1 MENLEGKLVVLE
13 CGIKG
18 KVIPNSEYER
28 RKKERLE
35 EDYYWDNFPQIYSGL
50 PFPTK
55 PIFPK
60 IAERSLAVELEN
72 QDLFVVVR
80 EDFILK
86 DNILVYS
93 PLTGHES

>member
-18 KVIPNSEYER
+18 KVISNSEYER
-28 RKKERLE
+28 REKEEIERN
-35 EDYYWDNFPQIYSGL
+35 YYWDNFQQMYSGL
-50 PFPTK
+50 PLPSK
-55 PIFPK
+55 PIVPR
-60 IAERSLAVELEN
+60 IAEGSLAVELEN

-86 DNILVYS
+86 DNTLVYS
-93 PLTGHES
+93 PLTGHSS